1 MFALPFP
8 AVDPIALEIG
18 PLTIRWYSLA
28 YVFGLLLGWKYMI
41 FLTRKTA
48 GLIKNKNV
56 DDFLLWATVGII
68 AGGRL
73 GYVFFY
79 KPLYFWQEPIEI
91 FSVWHGGMSFH
102 GGVLGVLTVTILF
115 CRKHDIPFLTLGD
128 LICAA
133 APIGLFFGRI
143 ANFING
149 ELYGRTTDVT
159 WGIVFP
165 RGGHELRH
173 PSQIYEAALEGLFL
187 FFVLMLMIKYFCA
200 LKYRGLIT
208 GCFFAG
214 YGISRFF
221 VEFFREPDAH
231 LGFLIGFLTMGQ
243 ILSLPVI
250 FGGIWFIRNSLY
262 RS

>member
-1 MFALPFP
+1 MLAIPFP
-8 AVDPIALEIG
+8 AIDPIALEIG

-28 YVFGLLLGWKYMI
+28 YVFGLLFGWRYMI
-41 FLTRKTA
+41 FLTKKTA
-48 GLIKNKNV
+48 DLIKTQNV
-56 DDFLLWATVGII
+56 DDFLLWATVGVMV
-68 AGGRL
+68 GGRL
-73 GYVFFY
+73 GYVLFY
-79 KPLYFWQEPIEI
+79 KPLYFWHKPIEI
-91 FSVWHGGMSFH
+91 FSVWQGGMSFH
-102 GGVLGVLTVTILF
+102 GGALGVLIATFLF
-115 CRKHDIPFLTLGD
+115 CRKHKITLLTFGD

-149 ELYGRTTDVT
+149 ELYGRVTDVK

-165 RGGHELRH
+165 RGGPELRH
-173 PSQIYEAALEGLFL
+173 PSQIYEAALEGLCLFL
-187 FFVLMLMIKYFCA
+187 ILTLMIKYLSA
-200 LKYRGLIT
+200 LQYRGLIT

-221 VEFFREPDAH
+221 VEFFREPDTH

-243 ILSLPVI
+243 ALSLPAI
-250 FGGIWFIRNSLY
+250 IGGMWLIRYSLY